1 MNRITQTQMN
11 SRSFLAALAAGFV
24 LAKLVPKND
33 EDETGEENLA
43 EAN

>member
-24 LAKLVPKND
+24 LAKLMPKND
-33 EDETGEENLA
+33 EDEADAENLA

>member
-33 EDETGEENLA
+33 ETEPAQEESK
-43 EAN
+43 